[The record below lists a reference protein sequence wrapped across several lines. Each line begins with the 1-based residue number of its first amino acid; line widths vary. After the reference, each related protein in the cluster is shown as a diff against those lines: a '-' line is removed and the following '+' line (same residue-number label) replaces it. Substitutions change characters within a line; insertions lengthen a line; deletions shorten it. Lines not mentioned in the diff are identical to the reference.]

1 MTMLQRHSKSRS
13 MRCEIPIGPRPI
25 PEKKDEHEQSSMRP
39 QDDHYSRSLSWSA
52 PNLHD
57 SKLVNVFLVM
67 IMFPTSSSGV
77 KSLAI
82 LKSLR
87 ISSGVFPLIMF
98 ATVLQPTSLRQ
109 LLGTWLREGPRISSQ
124 KGFDI
129 KVVGSKNNL
138 KEHLLVHG
146 DELLVPFADI
156 SSSLAGLILT
166 RLGVSGGEDLVSV
179 LLAIL
184 QDLELAN
191 VKIATQ

>member
-1 MTMLQRHSKSRS
+1 
-13 MRCEIPIGPRPI
+13 
-25 PEKKDEHEQSSMRP
+25 
-39 QDDHYSRSLSWSA
+39 
-52 PNLHD
+52 
-57 SKLVNVFLVM
+57 
-67 IMFPTSSSGV
+67 MFPTSSSGV

-109 LLGTWLREGPRISSQ
+109 LLGMWTREGSRISSQ

-146 DELLVPFADI
+146 DKLLVPFADI

-179 LLAIL
+179 LLAVL
-184 QDLELAN
+184 QDLGLAN
-191 VKIATQ
+191 VKIATQQRAPTTDLLHHTRAHVW